1 MLEFTVARAM
11 HKARPSD
18 ILPGKNNNQTPRI
31 FGQSSPPMNG
41 MNRVILIG
49 HIGTDPEVRST
60 AAGKRVVRLSVATHN
75 ARKVDGAWVDGADWH
90 RVVAF
95 DRTAEF
101 LGRFARK
108 GDLLAVDCVLRPRK
122 WEDANGKTQYDVNIV
137 VDRVAALHSR
147 TRRDVADLAGSSET
161 AADSVLMPLPI
172 DVDAA
177 PEESA
182 ELPF

>member
-1 MLEFTVARAM
+1 
-11 HKARPSD
+11 
-18 ILPGKNNNQTPRI
+18 
-31 FGQSSPPMNG
+31 MNG

-49 HIGTDPEVRST
+49 HIGADPELRST
-60 AAGKRVVRLSVATHN
+60 AAGKQVVRLSIATHN

-108 GDLLAVDCVLRPRK
+108 GDLVAVDCVLRPRK
-122 WEDANGKTQYDVNIV
+122 WDDANGKTQYDVNIV

-147 TRRDVADLAGSSET
+147 TRRDVADLAGNNDLSGI
-161 AADSVLMPLPI
+161 LLPLPI

-177 PEESA
+177 PEEGS

>member
-1 MLEFTVARAM
+1 
-11 HKARPSD
+11 
-18 ILPGKNNNQTPRI
+18 
-31 FGQSSPPMNG
+31 MNG

-49 HIGTDPEVRST
+49 HIGADPELRST
-60 AAGKRVVRLSVATHN
+60 AAGKQVVRLSIATHN

-108 GDLLAVDCVLRPRK
+108 GDLVAVDCVLRPRK
-122 WEDANGKTQYDVNIV
+122 WDDANGKTQYDVNIV

-147 TRRDVADLAGSSET
+147 TRREGTDLAGT
-161 AADSVLMPLPI
+161 GDHAGILMPLPI

-177 PEESA
+177 PEEGA

>member
-1 MLEFTVARAM
+1 
-11 HKARPSD
+11 
-18 ILPGKNNNQTPRI
+18 
-31 FGQSSPPMNG
+31 MNG

-49 HIGTDPEVRST
+49 HIGADPELRST
-60 AAGKRVVRLSVATHN
+60 AAGKQVVRLSIATHN

-108 GDLLAVDCVLRPRK
+108 GDLVAVDCVLRPRK

-147 TRRDVADLAGSSET
+147 TRRDVADLAGNNDL
-161 AADSVLMPLPI
+161 AGILLPLPI

-177 PEESA
+177 PEDGA

>member
-1 MLEFTVARAM
+1 
-11 HKARPSD
+11 
-18 ILPGKNNNQTPRI
+18 
-31 FGQSSPPMNG
+31 MNG

-49 HIGTDPEVRST
+49 HIGADPELRST
-60 AAGKRVVRLSVATHN
+60 AAGKQVVRLSIATHN

-108 GDLLAVDCVLRPRK
+108 GDLVAVDCVLRPRK
-122 WEDANGKTQYDVNIV
+122 WEDTNGKTQYDVNIV

-147 TRRDVADLAGSSET
+147 TRRDVADLAGNNDL
-161 AADSVLMPLPI
+161 AGILLPLPI

-177 PEESA
+177 PEEGA